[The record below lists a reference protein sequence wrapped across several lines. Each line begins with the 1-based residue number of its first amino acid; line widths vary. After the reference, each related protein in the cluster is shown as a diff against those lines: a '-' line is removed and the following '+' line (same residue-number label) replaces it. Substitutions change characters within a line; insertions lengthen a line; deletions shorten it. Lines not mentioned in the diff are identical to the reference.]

1 MAPDDPPTA
10 PMSNDPASDEDRHI
24 RPTGT
29 MFIMGL
35 YVLALVAAWAWVYF
49 IMAERV

>member
-1 MAPDDPPTA
+1 MTSDGSPTQPRSDESLPDD
-10 PMSNDPASDEDRHI
+10 DRHI

-29 MFIMGL
+29 MFLMGL

>member
-1 MAPDDPPTA
+1 MTADGPPTEPLSDDPSP
-10 PMSNDPASDEDRHI
+10 DEDRHI

-29 MFIMGL
+29 MFLMGL
-35 YVLALVAAWAWVYF
+35 YVLALIGAWAWVYF